1 MDFALKSDIGQMRP
15 LNEDYCGYYYNE
27 DADMALFVL
36 ADGMGGHNAS
46 EVASKL
52 AVDNIIKHISVNI
65 DADKIS
71 DNTNYI
77 IELIEGAIKLT
88 NSIIYEMAYES
99 ESLDGMGTTLV
110 ILAICKSKG
119 YIANI
124 GDSRAYL
131 IDKTKIK
138 QLTTDHSYIE
148 ELLRKGTISKE
159 AAMIHPQRNIITRAV
174 GTDLDVVAD
183 YTTININKGDVLL
196 LCSDGL
202 SNVLKEVEIKEIVVS
217 SQSAE
222 EASDRLLKEANQ
234 KGGYDNISVVVVK
247 I

>member
-36 ADGMGGHNAS
+36 ADGMGGHNAG

-202 SNVLKEVEIKEIVVS
+202 SNVLKEDEIKEIVVS

>member
-36 ADGMGGHNAS
+36 ADGMGGHNAG

>member
-1 MDFALKSDIGQMRP
+1 M
-15 LNEDYCGYYYNE
+15 
-27 DADMALFVL
+27 
-36 ADGMGGHNAS
+36 
-46 EVASKL
+46 
-52 AVDNIIKHISVNI
+52 DNIIKHISVNI

-159 AAMIHPQRNIITRAV
+159 AAMIHPQRNIITIAV

-183 YTTININKGDVLL
+183 YTTININKGMFYFFALMAF
-196 LCSDGL
+196 
-202 SNVLKEVEIKEIVVS
+202 
-217 SQSAE
+217 QMF
-222 EASDRLLKEANQ
+222 
-234 KGGYDNISVVVVK
+234 
-247 I
+247 